1 MRSGTR
7 RGEGKMAPK
16 QDARAARPWVRPVIS
31 VCSRSML
38 VALGSM
44 GRGAH
49 AGGNLFSRSGRLAKY
64 DDLHGLHSI
73 AKAAQGYDESPR
85 GFLRITT
92 VASVIGS
99 SSRTWPDRH
108 DARNGQRRRRQRT
121 RYASE
126 GRHEP
131 AFNRAFLLYST
142 IVSTRQE
149 DANSRSTRRRVRP
162 VLFSADHDTSV
173 REA

>member
-49 AGGNLFSRSGRLAKY
+49 AGGNLFSRRGDSRNTMTYMAY
-64 DDLHGLHSI
+64 IPS
-73 AKAAQGYDESPR
+73 QRQPR
-85 GFLRITT
+85 GMTSRP
-92 VASVIGS
+92 VAS
-99 SSRTWPDRH
+99 
-108 DARNGQRRRRQRT
+108 
-121 RYASE
+121 YASPPSRASS
-126 GRHEP
+126 GHHRVPGQTATTP
-131 AFNRAFLLYST
+131 AMANVGAGKERAMLLKADTSLPSIGQLYS
-142 IVSTRQE
+142 IQRLSQPAKRMRILDQLVGE
-149 DANSRSTRRRVRP
+149 
-162 VLFSADHDTSV
+162 
-173 REA
+173 